1 MFQEDIRKRR
11 VVTSP
16 VGRDIVSSAV
26 LQLTEEWWVRVTAV
40 RLRDPI
46 SGRRAILLNEL
57 DVSDL
62 KMVEGELTKKKAI
75 DNAESK
81 LNAQNDE
88 GAQRVLMDLGLK
100 IDKKIVHAEDDE
112 LSDVAPD
119 EDEHELQCIADGAH
133 SELGACLERADG
145 LIFDVWELSDLSG
158 GHALSTLALHLFRKY
173 NLFSTF
179 GLNME
184 KVPRHALQLCG
195 GCSFGR
201 LLRIRQSRRS

>member
-1 MFQEDIRKRR
+1 MSSN
-11 VVTSP
+11 VV
-16 VGRDIVSSAV
+16 SAGP
-26 LQLTEEWWVRVTAV
+26 R
-40 RLRDPI
+40 I
-46 SGRRAILLNEL
+46 IIRRAQL
-57 DVSDL
+57 DYPLVRDRSSI
-62 KMVEGELTKKKAI
+62 KSAI
-75 DNAESK
+75 F
-81 LNAQNDE
+81 
-88 GAQRVLMDLGLK
+88 GALGFNTGPR
-100 IDKKIVHAEDDE
+100 IDKKVVHAEDDE

-119 EDEHELQCIADGAH
+119 EDEHELPCIADGAH
-133 SELGACLERADG
+133 SELDACLERADG